1 VSPEPTRRELLQL
14 GGYGALAA
22 GLGPNALQPDG
33 GQTMASRP
41 GHFSGADRV
50 IWIFMNG
57 GPSQVDTFD
66 YKPALE
72 RYDGKSYDGFDK
84 LTGFFPEEVGPLM
97 KSPFKFAQHGESGT
111 WMSELFPRLGQQV
124 DDMAFMYGCHAESN
138 NHSPALLHMN
148 TGMPRAGFPS
158 VGSWVLHGRGS
169 ENDSLPGFV
178 VMTDTKGRGLPKGYA
193 QNWSAGFLPG
203 VFQGTALAT
212 QGDPIANLV
221 RTAGMS
227 EEAQLRQ
234 LDLIRRLN
242 ERHGDEVKLRS
253 ELEARTASFE
263 LARRMQSS
271 APEALD
277 VDSEPAHIRE
287 LYGLDDP
294 RCKEF
299 ARQCITARRLV
310 ERGVR
315 FVHLYSGGEEN
326 QKSWDGHLNI
336 ESHHRGFAGEFDRP
350 VAALLQDL
358 KQRGLFDNTAVVCC
372 GEFGR
377 LPVAQ
382 KKENSE
388 TIGRDHNPDV
398 FTAWMAGAGVKGG
411 AQHGASDEVGH
422 KAAEGK
428 VHVNDLHA
436 TMLHLVGLDHERLTY
451 RYSGRDFR
459 LTDVAGEVVREVLS

>member
-1 VSPEPTRRELLQL
+1 MSPEPTRRELLQF

-22 GLGPNALQPDG
+22 GLGPNALQSDG

-111 WMSELFPRLGQQV
+111 WMSELFPRLGQRV

-315 FVHLYSGGEEN
+315 FV
-326 QKSWDGHLNI
+326 
-336 ESHHRGFAGEFDRP
+336 
-350 VAALLQDL
+350 
-358 KQRGLFDNTAVVCC
+358 
-372 GEFGR
+372 
-377 LPVAQ
+377 
-382 KKENSE
+382 
-388 TIGRDHNPDV
+388 
-398 FTAWMAGAGVKGG
+398 
-411 AQHGASDEVGH
+411 
-422 KAAEGK
+422 
-428 VHVNDLHA
+428 
-436 TMLHLVGLDHERLTY
+436 
-451 RYSGRDFR
+451 
-459 LTDVAGEVVREVLS
+459 

>member
-1 VSPEPTRRELLQL
+1 VSRGPSRRELLQL
-14 GGYGALAA
+14 GGYGLAAA
-22 GLGPNALQPDG
+22 GLGASAPQDALG
-33 GQTMASRP
+33 RTMAPRP
-41 GHFSGADRV
+41 GHQPGADRL

-66 YKPALE
+66 HKPALK
-72 RYDGKSYDGFDK
+72 RYDGKSYEGFDK
-84 LTGFFPEEVGPLM
+84 LTGFFPAQVGPLLE
-97 KSPFKFAQHGESGT
+97 SPFRFAQHGESGT
-111 WMSELFPRLGQQV
+111 WMSELFPHLAKRV
-124 DDMAFMYGCHAESN
+124 DGMAFLYGCYAESN

-158 VGSWVLHGRGS
+158 VGSWVLYGRGS

-203 VFQGTALAT
+203 VFQGTALAS
-212 QGDPIANLV
+212 QGEPIANLIPPEGLSGEGQ
-221 RTAGMS
+221 R
-227 EEAQLRQ
+227 RQ

-242 ERHGDEVKLRS
+242 ERHGEQRRVGS

-263 LARRMQSS
+263 LAHRMQSA

-277 VDSEPAHIRE
+277 VDSEPEHIRR

-294 RCKEF
+294 RCREF
-299 ARQCITARRLV
+299 ARQCVTTRRLV

-315 FVHLYSGGEEN
+315 FVQLYSGGEEN
-326 QKSWDGHLNI
+326 QKSWDGHQDI
-336 ESHHRGFAGEFDRP
+336 ENHHRGFAGEFDRP
-350 VAALLQDL
+350 VAALLADL
-358 KQRGLFDNTAVVCC
+358 EQRGLLETTAVVCC

-382 KKENSE
+382 QKPSGGS
-388 TIGRDHNPDV
+388 IGRDHNPHV
-398 FTAWMAGAGVKGG
+398 FTAWMAGAGVRGG
-411 AQHGASDEVGH
+411 FHHGASDEVGH
-422 KAAEGK
+422 RAVEGR

-436 TMLHLVGLDHERLTY
+436 TMLRLVGLDHERLRY

-459 LTDVAGEVVREVLS
+459 LTDVAGRVVTEVLA